1 MNRENSKN
9 HEKIKRPM
17 PIRIMAI
24 LMALV
29 MMLSVVYINNTWGIV
44 RADSEGEGET
54 TTLKVEGYIN
64 GFTNGNL
71 EELGD
76 YNIYVPSKKSGL
88 EIKFP
93 LSDLS
98 TAALPSPDTEVHPA
112 EGEEDLYV
120 YKYIQDGGEG
130 VRYYTQKV
138 NVEGY
143 TFDCPLKARKTITYT
158 GFGWEDDK
166 TMLSI
171 SADADYDTTDTA
183 KLILRGTVS
192 YELFIEDEN
201 NYESIVVE
209 DAQTYV
215 KECGK
220 FTIHKINPENV
231 TASVSGNPGIVS
243 VSDSDSAKYQN
254 ESSHSYL
261 YGNIEYYV
269 DTTPLDIS
277 GLKSELQNKYNGL
290 SENESIDVSIRKR
303 VYGYD
308 DVEMCSFICPNIAL
322 KKNEKVVDSFSLKQ
336 EIDPDD
342 QSKDKTATGD
352 LVTKTLTLTA
362 ADPQKPITVNIATD
376 VPLPVEGDV
385 ENESGVTVT
394 PKTVD
399 DYTATAIAAESV
411 ICDGTTTQSF
421 TIPAP
426 EGTDHLGKTA
436 AYDVTVSDGDIS
448 DKFTVSV
455 TYISS
460 EPEITEQKVATTDEY
475 IDGES
480 GVHYFSGNSID
491 LSATGAVA
499 TGSGASVNNFTLY
512 SAKDSEDYPEN
523 GEEIALDTAEV
534 GQESVTKTTTVT
546 PEANVITKYKFGV
559 TSTYNQSAVASTD
572 LKVCYDNQAPIIQSV
587 QIKQGSDDNQI
598 KVLYDHD
605 TVNNYT
611 NFLIPQKISKRSD
624 ATITLGT
631 DDDIDT
637 SKIGSGI
644 KSVEYKKSSDESYTS
659 LTYFDNTSNASFDIT
674 GITDKNDS
682 NYNNFDPEKYDFI
695 VTDNLGHK
703 TKFSVTVQFFDESIS
718 IERKLVDASDENHD
732 TYDKSATEPY
742 LVWNESEKSS
752 TTGRKFYVQYT
763 VKTKE
768 EVKLSPTNSFK
779 YTIDGNTTSG
789 SATIPNPTP
798 VEGYNVYTIKS
809 PEIDGSASA
818 KIDNINLSISTEY
831 GTPAEDTMTLL
842 YVDSDMPT
850 GSAVEKETSAT
861 LTTGWYKADLVLAIT
876 PSETGTIQSG
886 VKTIRAGQNNVGAV
900 TEESGVYYAT
910 VKPSTTTEGTQ
921 FSYIVVDNAG
931 NENEIP
937 LTLYVDGIAP
947 TTGLSISGVTNY
959 NDGKIAHLKAK
970 PQDIMISFA
979 PDDTLSGY
987 DDTRTVAKLTVNGTS
1002 YPIDATETS
1011 LQSYLDANSITITD
1025 TTTINISVTVYDK
1038 VGNEKTDSKDIV
1050 VDSKDPVPTAWISDG
1065 SGKNAPYYKTDVE
1078 VSFKITDDNLYE
1090 DGSNI
1095 EVFDDN
1101 NPVSG
1106 VSFSVSGNTATG
1118 KMTLAKTMEGP
1129 HKITVKATDKS
1140 GRSKTSDVVSFYI
1153 DSTVPNLTA
1162 FLDGEEYSAQAVN
1175 SSYNNSAKT
1184 ELKIDDSYPN
1194 ANDINVKITR
1204 NIPGGSSVEE
1214 DKTGAGP
1221 FTLTEDGGYT
1231 VKYMVYD
1238 LAGNYSEKTI
1248 GFTVDNSKPVHNMYI
1263 TTADPAK
1270 VAKYNNTYSNAVG
1283 KFSGHSDQE
1292 EYTYGQYYNTDVSID
1307 FSFFDYNIK
1316 SAQVTDNGS
1325 VLPVNWSFNGPY
1337 GKGSYTISSEGYHE
1351 IVISS
1356 TDKSDNTTTDSG
1368 ANQKLRFTIDK
1379 SAPTI
1384 STSLNGV
1391 RYSEGSG
1398 VRYFNTNGTIDVS
1411 VSDANID
1418 GSDLNRINRMTVPGS
1433 SVSVSEASVGEGAET
1448 FSTEADYEV
1457 QYYAID
1463 RAGNRSDTRTVMF
1476 RVDKTAPQLQV
1487 SNVGAVST
1495 AGSQNVSFN
1504 VKEAFF
1510 SDMNNVTIKIYKRV
1524 EGRAEVL
1531 EKTIDFKPNSANDST
1546 SYTFSEDAEYRIE
1559 FTAED
1564 KCGNK
1569 SNTDYSFIKDGT
1581 APLITLSGVSN
1592 YDKTDKNVELTVIID
1607 EAFYSSN
1614 RVTLSGTRTDIN
1626 GKSNA
1631 ITFDSFVTNRSKISQ
1646 LQQLFKEDGIYDITV
1661 TSTDKAGNS
1670 SSKGVHFTIDT
1681 TDPVIGDLSKYDGI
1695 RTNSF
1700 KWDTNLDELV
1710 TDLTVCDIKVYMDG
1724 SLYDGTSDVED
1735 GSHVLKIEATD
1746 ELGHT
1751 TTKEVTFVL
1760 DSRGPNI
1767 IISNVE
1773 DGDNLL
1779 DSTEVI
1785 VTVELDEDSLDT
1797 VMLND
1802 KAVEVKDNQA
1812 KLTVNKKGKYTL
1824 SATAHDE
1831 AGNAS
1836 SAEIKFTFGKQ
1847 TNLLLIGIIA
1857 GILILLLLA
1866 LLVVIK
1872 RRQKDQ

>member
-1 MNRENSKN
+1 MIKNSKGNRMMNRETSKN
-9 HEKIKRPM
+9 HEKIKRPL
-17 PIRIMAI
+17 PIRIMAT
-24 LMALV
+24 LMAVV
-29 MMLSVVYINNTWGIV
+29 MVLSVVYINNSRSV
-44 RADSEGEGET
+44 VQADSAAVVDDSFITKGKLENAGFSIDTPNSDAVFDVYVPYNATDNNQVQFNLPSYNDIETSDESVTLYKGGTEEQPEYYLDNSDGRDEIADSKKVISYEWVNSNNETIFDINSGESVSTAYLKKITRYYVQMSDSSTWMGVSVVNGETPVTIGTLNINKEELCEINIDSSANSITAVEGDTGVKNEEVRDSSNVRYYGSVSYEVYKNDEMVGAFSTLSDFITEFSGESKPEGEYTLIKKILAGSVVLDSNSVDFEKNTMILNSVTAVFNNDEET
-54 TTLKVEGYIN
+54 RTYTTNLETINISGVNAKTPINISFDTDITFGTEATQGNFMYGYATAGLHVEHSMNGNTASLTITGTPSAEDSSRIIVDFYSTNTQAVNDPSKTVTINIAYGDGTPSLSNPVIAPVDTANPTVTIGTGINAKTYYSNSSVRISGNASVVEGSGAYIAKASVYKKGEAN
-64 GFTNGNL
+64 YPTEATDSTEYSKGDDTSTVNVETSLTEGENIFKLGVTSSFEDEVVDSTELKAYLDTTAPMETSVSVKQTFDSDVRNEIISSSTSEYIATNK
-71 EELGD
+71 
-76 YNIYVPSKKSGL
+76 ISKSKPGYEPVI
-88 EIKFP
+88 EIT
-93 LSDLS
+93 LSDNEGGCGLPTAAGQSAVYCGS
-98 TAALPSPDTEVHPA
+98 TAVSKD
-112 EGEEDLYV
+112 DSV
-120 YKYIQDGGEG
+120 YKYVI
-130 VRYYTQKV
+130 
-138 NVEGY
+138 
-143 TFDCPLKARKTITYT
+143 P
-158 GFGWEDDK
+158 
-166 TMLSI
+166 
-171 SADADYDTTDTA
+171 AD
-183 KLILRGTVS
+183 
-192 YELFIEDEN
+192 E
-201 NYESIVVE
+201 
-209 DAQTYV
+209 
-215 KECGK
+215 
-220 FTIHKINPENV
+220 
-231 TASVSGNPGIVS
+231 
-243 VSDSDSAKYQN
+243 
-254 ESSHSYL
+254 
-261 YGNIEYYV
+261 
-269 DTTPLDIS
+269 
-277 GLKSELQNKYNGL
+277 
-290 SENESIDVSIRKR
+290 
-303 VYGYD
+303 
-308 DVEMCSFICPNIAL
+308 
-322 KKNEKVVDSFSLKQ
+322 
-336 EIDPDD
+336 
-342 QSKDKTATGD
+342 KDKTVFVFTLKDALGNSREISVKLSYYDETMTIENPKFHSGDNTADFILNTNNFVTWTEDAVGKINSKGYLLSYTVTSNEVPIESATISSKSGGTTVETSIPSGD
-352 LVTKTLTLTA
+352 IKPVSSEAPPYKYTITTPVFSGSTSHTRNDIVLTVNNINKCSETNTLTILKV
-362 ADPQKPITVNIATD
+362 DVKKPTVGT
-376 VPLPVEGDV
+376 PSEK
-385 ENESGVTVT
+385 SG
-394 PKTVD
+394 
-399 DYTATAIAAESV
+399 
-411 ICDGTTTQSF
+411 
-421 TIPAP
+421 
-426 EGTDHLGKTA
+426 
-436 AYDVTVSDGDIS
+436 
-448 DKFTVSV
+448 
-455 TYISS
+455 
-460 EPEITEQKVATTDEY
+460 
-475 IDGES
+475 
-480 GVHYFSGNSID
+480 
-491 LSATGAVA
+491 TG
-499 TGSGASVNNFTLY
+499 
-512 SAKDSEDYPEN
+512 
-523 GEEIALDTAEV
+523 DTAE
-534 GQESVTKTTTVT
+534 
-546 PEANVITKYKFGV
+546 
-559 TSTYNQSAVASTD
+559 SA
-572 LKVCYDNQAPIIQSV
+572 
-587 QIKQGSDDNQI
+587 I
-598 KVLYDHD
+598 KV
-605 TVNNYT
+605 
-611 NFLIPQKISKRSD
+611 
-624 ATITLGT
+624 G
-631 DDDIDT
+631 
-637 SKIGSGI
+637 
-644 KSVEYKKSSDESYTS
+644 EWYKKDLVLWFECSDESDDDESTDDPESGLNLVKKNYTDSEADGIES
-659 LTYFDNTSNASFDIT
+659 LTALSDGKFMVTVKESSLD
-674 GITDKNDS
+674 DS
-682 NYNNFDPEKYDFI
+682 NTP
-695 VTDNLGHK
+695 V
-703 TKFSVTVQFFDESIS
+703 
-718 IERKLVDASDENHD
+718 
-732 TYDKSATEPY
+732 KS
-742 LVWNESEKSS
+742 L
-752 TTGRKFYVQYT
+752 
-763 VKTKE
+763 
-768 EVKLSPTNSFK
+768 VKLK
-779 YTIDGNTTSG
+779 
-789 SATIPNPTP
+789 
-798 VEGYNVYTIKS
+798 
-809 PEIDGSASA
+809 
-818 KIDNINLSISTEY
+818 
-831 GTPAEDTMTLL
+831 
-842 YVDSDMPT
+842 
-850 GSAVEKETSAT
+850 
-861 LTTGWYKADLVLAIT
+861 VL
-876 PSETGTIQSG
+876 
-886 VKTIRAGQNNVGAV
+886 
-900 TEESGVYYAT
+900 
-910 VKPSTTTEGTQ
+910 
-921 FSYIVVDNAG
+921 DNAG
-931 NENEIP
+931 NE
-937 LTLYVDGIAP
+937 TTYQQSFFVDGTKP
-947 TTGLSISGVTNY
+947 ETGLKITGVADGTYDGTLANLQNPPTISY
-959 NDGKIAHLKAK
+959 K
-970 PQDIMISFA
+970 PS
-979 PDDTLSGY
+979 DTLSGVDSASVKATISDGVIETPLPLDEGPQPLSY
-987 DDTRTVAKLTVNGTS
+987 YIEKGLKNTETTVYTVSVTVKDVVGNENTESKKFKVDGRPPVVTAKRSSNPTKGINYFYNSAVAVDFSATDSNISNSGLKVTVKKDDEPETAVPVPFNISGPNSEGMSTAKGSYTFDEDGVYLVSFTATDDSGRNETKTVNFEIDTKEPDVVTKLNGEDYSLSDSYNTS
-1002 YPIDATETS
+1002 VTTEIVATDKN
-1011 LQSYLDANSITITD
+1011 LDNNDI
-1025 TTTINISVTVYDK
+1025 TTTIVR
-1038 VGNEKTDSKDIV
+1038 EL
-1050 VDSKDPVPTAWISDG
+1050 PT
-1065 SGKNAPYYKTDVE
+1065 
-1078 VSFKITDDNLYE
+1078 
-1090 DGSNI
+1090 
-1095 EVFDDN
+1095 
-1101 NPVSG
+1101 
-1106 VSFSVSGNTATG
+1106 
-1118 KMTLAKTMEGP
+1118 
-1129 HKITVKATDKS
+1129 
-1140 GRSKTSDVVSFYI
+1140 
-1153 DSTVPNLTA
+1153 
-1162 FLDGEEYSAQAVN
+1162 
-1175 SSYNNSAKT
+1175 
-1184 ELKIDDSYPN
+1184 
-1194 ANDINVKITR
+1194 
-1204 NIPGGSSVEE
+1204 GGSTTETKAGV
-1214 DKTGAGP
+1214 GP
-1221 FTLTEDGGYT
+1221 FGLTEDGKYT
-1231 VKYMVYD
+1231 VTYKVVD
-1238 LAGNYSEKTI
+1238 KAGNPTTKTI

-1368 ANQKLRFTIDK
+1368 SNQKLRFTIDK

>member
-1 MNRENSKN
+1 MIKN
-9 HEKIKRPM
+9 TRGNKSYTRPL
-17 PIRIMAI
+17 PIRMLAI
-24 LMALV
+24 LMAVV
-29 MMLSVVYINNTWGIV
+29 MVFSVVYINNSKGKVEAANVSDGQIV
-44 RADSEGEGET
+44 TDLITTTTGEGESAT
-54 TTLKVEGYIN
+54 ITYNPGNYI
-64 GFTNGNL
+64 
-71 EELGD
+71 
-76 YNIYVPSKKSGL
+76 IYVPVGNTYSFTLPGVDSMKSTEGVTL
-88 EIKFP
+88 YKN
-93 LSDLS
+93 
-98 TAALPSPDTEVHPA
+98 PSGDNYRFTPDTDAIDWDEIEA
-112 EGEEDLYV
+112 
-120 YKYIQDGGEG
+120 
-130 VRYYTQKV
+130 TQTITYAWSGI
-138 NVEGY
+138 ESSSIAAGQ
-143 TFDCPLKARKTITYT
+143 TATATQTITYT
-158 GFGWEDDK
+158 IAVTNTENPTTEDITAKVADRPSAQKIIVNVVDQSPSTISK
-166 TMLSI
+166 TVDGRTYSISDADATNRTNNSNASVAYYGNVEYQIITGTGESATTENIEGANGAALTNLNNRINSIKDGTYVIRKNIKDTSGSLLYTKDLDYVKNSILLNKATAVKMNGETAVGDAAQSTGSAGTFALSLKNVEPNYSIDLDIYTDSDSPVISYSGIPTGITVTPGTTVDSGVDGYKTPFNITGNVSDLAGKDINAVFTIKESNAEDALSDTLNFEFAYLDSSPSI
-171 SADADYDTTDTA
+171 SAQ
-183 KLILRGTVS
+183 S
-192 YELFIEDEN
+192 
-201 NYESIVVE
+201 
-209 DAQTYV
+209 
-215 KECGK
+215 
-220 FTIHKINPENV
+220 
-231 TASVSGNPGIVS
+231 
-243 VSDSDSAKYQN
+243 
-254 ESSHSYL
+254 
-261 YGNIEYYV
+261 V
-269 DTTPLDIS
+269 DTTNIQAGEYFYEETP
-277 GLKSELQNKYNGL
+277 QKY
-290 SENESIDVSIRKR
+290 
-303 VYGYD
+303 Y
-308 DVEMCSFICPNIAL
+308 F
-322 KKNEKVVDSFSLKQ
+322 
-336 EIDPDD
+336 
-342 QSKDKTATGD
+342 KDKK
-352 LVTKTLTLTA
+352 VT
-362 ADPQKPITVNIATD
+362 
-376 VPLPVEGDV
+376 
-385 ENESGVTVT
+385 
-394 PKTVD
+394 
-399 DYTATAIAAESV
+399 
-411 ICDGTTTQSF
+411 
-421 TIPAP
+421 
-426 EGTDHLGKTA
+426 
-436 AYDVTVSDGDIS
+436 
-448 DKFTVSV
+448 
-455 TYISS
+455 
-460 EPEITEQKVATTDEY
+460 
-475 IDGES
+475 
-480 GVHYFSGNSID
+480 
-491 LSATGAVA
+491 LSATGSVSGGA
-499 TGSGASVNNFTLY
+499 TIAKYMLYKYDVTNDADNDVITTTQTTDIASAETTIREDVELHPGINYYGFGIESSYGQVGGYNPSDTTLKKYLSLYYDAAAPTISYLELGQDIKKEETTIKSYSNKLDSVSITDPNVFNTKVSSRSNAYLYFKLSDGDGSGINQITCDDSAVEIIGWSSDHDSTYKARITPQESNNNTDKTYTFTITDHVGNKTVIKATVAFFDDNVTINRKVVKTSNPDYEYGVNNIVAAPNFLNWDTTDDITKEPDERGFTVIY
-512 SAKDSEDYPEN
+512 TVRASAAVDPFSWKFTSTAPTVTRDLLKDAAQTGELISVEEEKDSEDQKTGYKIYTFKKSYDGISKKLEELELSYTSKNNVSVNDKISVLNVDSDSVNNVPTSAKVGSEDVDTSKWYKKDLIINYTFTDDTGDATKPYSGFTTLKNVTGNVGNAPTVSEN
-523 GEEIALDTAEV
+523 GFTLTVAE
-534 GQESVTKTTTVT
+534 
-546 PEANVITKYKFGV
+546 
-559 TSTYNQSAVASTD
+559 
-572 LKVCYDNQAPIIQSV
+572 
-587 QIKQGSDDNQI
+587 
-598 KVLYDHD
+598 
-605 TVNNYT
+605 
-611 NFLIPQKISKRSD
+611 SD
-624 ATITLGT
+624 ATT
-631 DDDIDT
+631 
-637 SKIGSGI
+637 
-644 KSVEYKKSSDESYTS
+644 KKT
-659 LTYFDNTSNASFDIT
+659 TVSFT
-674 GITDKNDS
+674 
-682 NYNNFDPEKYDFI
+682 
-695 VTDNLGHK
+695 
-703 TKFSVTVQFFDESIS
+703 
-718 IERKLVDASDENHD
+718 LVDA
-732 TYDKSATEPY
+732 
-742 LVWNESEKSS
+742 VGNESSFSEDYK
-752 TTGRKFYVQYT
+752 VDW
-763 VKTKE
+763 
-768 EVKLSPTNSFK
+768 TN
-779 YTIDGNTTSG
+779 
-789 SATIPNPTP
+789 P
-798 VEGYNVYTIKS
+798 V
-809 PEIDGSASA
+809 
-818 KIDNINLSISTEY
+818 
-831 GTPAEDTMTLL
+831 
-842 YVDSDMPT
+842 
-850 GSAVEKETSAT
+850 
-861 LTTGWYKADLVLAIT
+861 
-876 PSETGTIQSG
+876 
-886 VKTIRAGQNNVGAV
+886 
-900 TEESGVYYAT
+900 
-910 VKPSTTTEGTQ
+910 
-921 FSYIVVDNAG
+921 
-931 NENEIP
+931 
-937 LTLYVDGIAP
+937 
-947 TTGLSISGVTNY
+947 TGLSITGIDVTE
-959 NDGKIAHLKAK
+959 GK
-970 PQDIMISFA
+970 
-979 PDDTLSGY
+979 
-987 DDTRTVAKLTVNGTS
+987 
-1002 YPIDATETS
+1002 
-1011 LQSYLDANSITITD
+1011 TD
-1025 TTTINISVTVYDK
+1025 TTVYNLASEPTISYNPTDVPSGIKTTVTK
-1038 VGNEKTDSKDIV
+1038 K
-1050 VDSKDPVPTAWISDG
+1050 ISDG
-1065 SGKNAPYYKTDVE
+1065 SEEKELNTAATKLSDYFTPADNKVYTVTVTLTDYAGNTNTTSYKFRFDATKPVISANIASPTAPTKGIAPYYNKDVKVNFSIKDTNIDTNTLVVTDNGNEVPKSSLGWTGDVNSEMTASYTVSSENGHEITFTGKDLSGNSANPEATVTVKFFIDKTAPVVVTQVNGENYSGENYNDKYSTSLNTGIV
-1078 VSFKITDDNLYE
+1078 VTDTYE
-1090 DGSNI
+1090 DTTDEKVTINR
-1095 EVFDDN
+1095 
-1101 NPVSG
+1101 
-1106 VSFSVSGNTATG
+1106 TAPDG
-1118 KMTLAKTMEGP
+1118 
-1129 HKITVKATDKS
+1129 
-1140 GRSKTSDVVSFYI
+1140 SKTSETKS
-1153 DSTVPNLTA
+1153 
-1162 FLDGEEYSAQAVN
+1162 G
-1175 SSYNNSAKT
+1175 K
-1184 ELKIDDSYPN
+1184 
-1194 ANDINVKITR
+1194 
-1204 NIPGGSSVEE
+1204 
-1214 DKTGAGP
+1214 GP
-1221 FTLTEDGGYT
+1221 FNIADDGRYE
-1231 VKYMVYD
+1231 VIYNVVDK
-1238 LAGNYSEKTI
+1238 AGNPTEKKI
-1248 GFTVDNSKPVHNMYI
+1248 GFTVDNTKPVHNMYI

-1270 VAKYNNTYSNAVG
+1270 VAKYNNTYSNKVG

-1325 VLPVNWSFNGPY
+1325 VLPVNWTFNGPY

-1351 IVISS
+1351 IVFSS
-1356 TDKSDNTTTDSG
+1356 TDHSDNTTTDSG

-1384 STSLNGV
+1384 STSLNGA

>member
-1 MNRENSKN
+1 MIKN
-9 HEKIKRPM
+9 TKGNKSYTRPL
-17 PIRIMAI
+17 PIRMLAI
-24 LMALV
+24 LMAVV
-29 MMLSVVYINNTWGIV
+29 MVLSVLYINNSKG
-44 RADSEGEGET
+44 
-54 TTLKVEGYIN
+54 KVEAADASVKEVTGLPFEKTLLNSAYDTGDFFVEVPAAGVRVLLNNSSIGTSTETIN
-64 GFTNGNL
+64 VS
-71 EELGD
+71 
-76 YNIYVPSKKSGL
+76 NIYAKKSDLESNEENDALPDYIKVGSGESVDTDKYDSFPVSGTKTTDTSWYLHESGDIKLTDTQVVGENNYFYVDSAEDPKIITKRTIISYEFSHDLPARVSELLGEDYTNSTENISTVNIRAFKTNVDGLTINVNSNSKTIVVNDSDVSSYALSENIITGCIKYIVFKDGEKKYELTGPEGLESLSDILNDPSSSSDGSYTIRRVIQPVVGGSIDLADEDKFVKEIDIERNFYTLTKVTATPDGGSPVVDAAAPFELTVPSTGKANPSKDINVVFETDEKIDTSTIRLGVDEGSFTVITELDDTLAAEATEAPYIYSFDIHDDFDNLNGKKITYNVAMSTNT
-88 EIKFP
+88 ETDKFSLVVDYADGKP
-93 LSDLS
+93 QIEKEKIGADDWAS
-98 TAALPSPDTEVHPA
+98 V
-112 EGEEDLYV
+112 
-120 YKYIQDGGEG
+120 KYIKDSS
-130 VRYYTQKV
+130 
-138 NVEGY
+138 
-143 TFDCPLKARKTITYT
+143 IT
-158 GFGWEDDK
+158 
-166 TMLSI
+166 I
-171 SADADYDTTDTA
+171 SADAYMDSEYATLESVDVYNATSTGTISGDPIGACTMNGRTASFGLAYSETPENSTLNPGHNYYKMRATSNLSLYRNSKLFDIFYDDNAPQIISVSLKNTGDTGTINGTIGDQSVSFEKKVTSQKDVELWFTFGDKQKDGTSDGSKLADNGVSQFEFNGKKYDCEWHGTADFSIPADDIKEAFLEGGNGTGTLTITDNAGNSAEYTVTVPFFNEKATITSTLTPTTTGDKKYFVWETPTSPSARVDYEISSEVPLNTKD
-183 KLILRGTVS
+183 
-192 YELFIEDEN
+192 
-201 NYESIVVE
+201 
-209 DAQTYV
+209 
-215 KECGK
+215 
-220 FTIHKINPENV
+220 FTINGSVPTGAPASLTPATAAAAYNEETKKYEYKYSFNFDC
-231 TASVSGNPGIVS
+231 TASAELENIILEVKNINNVPSDDKIDIV
-243 VSDSDSAKYQN
+243 
-254 ESSHSYL
+254 
-261 YGNIEYYV
+261 G
-269 DTTPLDIS
+269 
-277 GLKSELQNKYNGL
+277 
-290 SENESIDVSIRKR
+290 IDVTK
-303 VYGYD
+303 
-308 DVEMCSFICPNIAL
+308 PTQTTN
-322 KKNEKVVDSFSLKQ
+322 K
-336 EIDPDD
+336 DD
-342 QSKDKTATGD
+342 QSKDD
-352 LVTKTLTLTA
+352 EEN
-362 ADPQKPITVNIATD
+362 PIWHKDKLELIV
-376 VPLPVEGDV
+376 
-385 ENESGVTVT
+385 
-394 PKTVD
+394 TVD
-399 DYTATAIAAESV
+399 DGQYTSGINSIVVTGTDNDTPTLTNGQFTAIV
-411 ICDGTTTQSF
+411 
-421 TIPAP
+421 
-426 EGTDHLGKTA
+426 
-436 AYDVTVSDGDIS
+436 
-448 DKFTVSV
+448 
-455 TYISS
+455 
-460 EPEITEQKVATTDEY
+460 
-475 IDGES
+475 
-480 GVHYFSGNSID
+480 
-491 LSATGAVA
+491 
-499 TGSGASVNNFTLY
+499 
-512 SAKDSEDYPEN
+512 
-523 GEEIALDTAEV
+523 
-534 GQESVTKTTTVT
+534 
-546 PEANVITKYKFGV
+546 
-559 TSTYNQSAVASTD
+559 NQSA
-572 LKVCYDNQAPIIQSV
+572 
-587 QIKQGSDDNQI
+587 
-598 KVLYDHD
+598 
-605 TVNNYT
+605 
-611 NFLIPQKISKRSD
+611 D
-624 ATITLGT
+624 ANG
-631 DDDIDT
+631 
-637 SKIGSGI
+637 
-644 KSVEYKKSSDESYTS
+644 
-659 LTYFDNTSNASFDIT
+659 
-674 GITDKNDS
+674 
-682 NYNNFDPEKYDFI
+682 
-695 VTDNLGHK
+695 
-703 TKFSVTVQFFDESIS
+703 
-718 IERKLVDASDENHD
+718 
-732 TYDKSATEPY
+732 
-742 LVWNESEKSS
+742 
-752 TTGRKFYVQYT
+752 
-763 VKTKE
+763 
-768 EVKLSPTNSFK
+768 
-779 YTIDGNTTSG
+779 
-789 SATIPNPTP
+789 TP
-798 VEGYNVYTIKS
+798 VT
-809 PEIDGSASA
+809 
-818 KIDNINLSISTEY
+818 IST
-831 GTPAEDTMTLL
+831 
-842 YVDSDMPT
+842 S
-850 GSAVEKETSAT
+850 
-861 LTTGWYKADLVLAIT
+861 
-876 PSETGTIQSG
+876 
-886 VKTIRAGQNNVGAV
+886 
-900 TEESGVYYAT
+900 
-910 VKPSTTTEGTQ
+910 
-921 FSYIVVDNAG
+921 DNAG
-931 NENEIP
+931 NVSDLYNK
-937 LTLYVDGIAP
+937 TFYVDLTAP
-947 TTGLSISGVTNY
+947 VVELRVGGKKYDEVNGKVLQGNPAIEFSWNDTISGL
-959 NDGKIAHLKAK
+959 DGN
-970 PQDIMISFA
+970 Q
-979 PDDTLSGY
+979 
-987 DDTRTVAKLTVNGTS
+987 
-1002 YPIDATETS
+1002 
-1011 LQSYLDANSITITD
+1011 
-1025 TTTINISVTVYDK
+1025 
-1038 VGNEKTDSKDIV
+1038 
-1050 VDSKDPVPTAWISDG
+1050 
-1065 SGKNAPYYKTDVE
+1065 
-1078 VSFKITDDNLYE
+1078 
-1090 DGSNI
+1090 
-1095 EVFDDN
+1095 
-1101 NPVSG
+1101 
-1106 VSFSVSGNTATG
+1106 
-1118 KMTLAKTMEGP
+1118 
-1129 HKITVKATDKS
+1129 KITVDGHEWTDPAMSGESLKKFLGLTEADSLDPKHDYAIKIEAYDVAGNKTVYETSFRIDDAPPTITGNIDTTAINKEKYPTFFNKDVQLTVTVTDSNIDTNGLKVEDTLGHSLDVKWDPISGGYKGTIIAKDEGPYNVKVVATDKGTLS
-1140 GRSKTSDVVSFYI
+1140 SNWSKSFTIDKTIPDITTKLNGETYTGDDAFVTSASTTSDLYEINKDEANIKTTIERVSPEGAKTSE
-1153 DSTVPNLTA
+1153 TK
-1162 FLDGEEYSAQAVN
+1162 DGF
-1175 SSYNNSAKT
+1175 
-1184 ELKIDDSYPN
+1184 
-1194 ANDINVKITR
+1194 
-1204 NIPGGSSVEE
+1204 
-1214 DKTGAGP
+1214 GP
-1221 FTLTEDGGYT
+1221 FSLTDDGKYT
-1231 VKYMVYD
+1231 VTYKSVD
-1238 LAGNYSEKTI
+1238 KAGNPSEKTI
-1248 GFTVDNSKPVHNMYI
+1248 KFTVDNSKPVHNMYI

-1270 VAKYNNTYSNAVG
+1270 VARFNNTYSNKVG

-1351 IVISS
+1351 IVFSS
-1356 TDKSDNTTTDSG
+1356 TDHSDNTTTDSG

-1866 LLVVIK
+1866 LLVII
-1872 RRQKDQ
+1872 RRRKND